1 MVRGGVSTSEPNDLR
16 RVPEQRDEVEE
27 ICIKSH
33 DVIRILGSILPDLP
47 VCEMMHFEVLD
58 VLSKRIVILE
68 KIQNPIRDVLIEKQ
82 PHEAILN
89 LCSFSAA

>member
-1 MVRGGVSTSEPNDLR
+1 
-16 RVPEQRDEVEE
+16 
-27 ICIKSH
+27 
-33 DVIRILGSILPDLP
+33 
-47 VCEMMHFEVLD
+47 MMHFEMLD
-58 VLSKRIVILE
+58 VLSKRIVNLK